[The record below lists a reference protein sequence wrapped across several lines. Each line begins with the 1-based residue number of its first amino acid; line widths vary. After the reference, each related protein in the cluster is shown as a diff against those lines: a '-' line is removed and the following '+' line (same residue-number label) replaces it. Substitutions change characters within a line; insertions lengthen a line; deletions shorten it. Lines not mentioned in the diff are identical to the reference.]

1 MRGKGN
7 HQSKKEKTLML
18 VSSALV
24 LTALTAAGIYMQED
38 TGKNADDGYQ
48 LDFTK
53 LEQNVPKKN
62 DQIAKNQEVLPEEV
76 MPSIEDDLDY
86 MPLEVDSGKVT
97 IGEDLKDNQIKEEI
111 PIVKPR
117 EQLPAESQ
125 IEEPFADTNPVQEEM
140 PIAETTGGIRELSFS
155 ELEGLIR
162 PLNGD
167 VLIPFSMDSSVYFPT
182 LDQYRYNPALM
193 LRAAEGT
200 EIYACAEG
208 KVKSVFR
215 DAEIGNAV
223 TMELGNG
230 YELTYGQLQEITV
243 AAGEYVDAG
252 QMIAK
257 VAAPTKYFL
266 VEGSNLYLKCTQ
278 NGAPVDPSGL
288 FQE

>member
-1 MRGKGN
+1 
-7 HQSKKEKTLML
+7 ML

-125 IEEPFADTNPVQEEM
+125 IE
-140 PIAETTGGIRELSFS
+140 
-155 ELEGLIR
+155 
-162 PLNGD
+162 
-167 VLIPFSMDSSVYFPT
+167 
-182 LDQYRYNPALM
+182 
-193 LRAAEGT
+193 
-200 EIYACAEG
+200 
-208 KVKSVFR
+208 
-215 DAEIGNAV
+215 
-223 TMELGNG
+223 
-230 YELTYGQLQEITV
+230 
-243 AAGEYVDAG
+243 
-252 QMIAK
+252 
-257 VAAPTKYFL
+257 
-266 VEGSNLYLKCTQ
+266 
-278 NGAPVDPSGL
+278 
-288 FQE
+288 

>member
-97 IGEDLKDNQIKEEI
+97 I
-111 PIVKPR
+111 R
-117 EQLPAESQ
+117 
-125 IEEPFADTNPVQEEM
+125 
-140 PIAETTGGIRELSFS
+140 
-155 ELEGLIR
+155 
-162 PLNGD
+162 
-167 VLIPFSMDSSVYFPT
+167 
-182 LDQYRYNPALM
+182 
-193 LRAAEGT
+193 
-200 EIYACAEG
+200 
-208 KVKSVFR
+208 
-215 DAEIGNAV
+215 
-223 TMELGNG
+223 
-230 YELTYGQLQEITV
+230 
-243 AAGEYVDAG
+243 
-252 QMIAK
+252 
-257 VAAPTKYFL
+257 
-266 VEGSNLYLKCTQ
+266 
-278 NGAPVDPSGL
+278 
-288 FQE
+288 